1 MKKIALTLILFFVA
15 SVSTYAADMYVEV
28 TNKTGYDIYHL
39 YISDVG
45 DNEWGEDVLDVD
57 VLENGSK
64 VRVDITGYRNPKF
77 DIQAVDEDGDTYTLK
92 NVNVK
97 KYDVVFTL
105 EDVD

>member
-1 MKKIALTLILFFVA
+1 MTSISA
-15 SVSTYAADMYVEV
+15 YAANMYVEV
-28 TNKTGYDIYHL
+28 TNKTGFDIYHL

-45 DNEWGEDVLDVD
+45 DNEWGEDILDVD
-57 VLENGSK
+57 VLENGNK
-64 VRVDITGYRNPKF
+64 VRVDITGYKKPNF
-77 DIQAVDEDGDTYTLK
+77 DIQAVDEDGDTYTLE